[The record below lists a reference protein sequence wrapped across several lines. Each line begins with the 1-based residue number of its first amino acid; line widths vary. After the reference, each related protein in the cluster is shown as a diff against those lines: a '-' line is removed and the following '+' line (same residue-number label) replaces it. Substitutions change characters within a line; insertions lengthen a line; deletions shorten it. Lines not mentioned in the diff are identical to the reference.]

1 MGKEKICGDMKR
13 IEGGSYYTYLT
24 EGCRLCRRGAK
35 LVLFVTGLCKR
46 KCYYCPISEE
56 KKGKDVIFA
65 NEREV
70 RDIDDVV
77 DEALSMDAEG
87 VAITGG
93 EPLLKLE
100 RVLEFVEMFS
110 KADMHVHLYTS
121 VKAKESVLKKLAE
134 KGLHEIRFHPPEL
147 KGIKEYEEPL
157 KKAIKF
163 SIEAGFEIPAVE
175 YKEEIVEIVNRNDA
189 FLNVNELE
197 FSSTNFS
204 NLIKRGWEVGE
215 GYEAKGSKEIAD
227 KYAEKV
233 RKFHFCSVRF
243 KDVAQLRRRLIRM
256 AFNMPD
262 FYKVTKDG
270 TVICGLIE
278 GDKELIRKVLIQ
290 NGVEFQEVEEGFEV
304 PVDVAESLKNE
315 FMVSIIER
323 YPTSKRIIVEKIP
336 LE

>member
-1 MGKEKICGDMKR
+1 MGKEKVYGDMKR

-35 LVLFVTGLCKR
+35 LVLFVTGLCKE

-70 RDIDDVV
+70 KDINDVV
-77 DEALSMDAEG
+77 NEALSMDAEG

-121 VKAKESVLKKLAE
+121 VKAKENVLKKLAE

-147 KGIKEYEEPL
+147 KGVKEYEEPL
-157 KKAIKF
+157 KKAMKF
-163 SIEAGFEIPAVE
+163 GIEAGFEIPAVE
-175 YKEEIVEIVNRNDA
+175 YKKGIVEIVNRNDA

-215 GYEAKGSKEIAD
+215 GYEAKGSKAIAD

-233 RKFHFCSVRF
+233 RKFHFCSVKF
-243 KDVAQLRRRLIRM
+243 KDIAQLRRRLIRM
-256 AFNMPD
+256 AFNMPE
-262 FYKVTKDG
+262 FYKVTKEG

-278 GDKELIRKVLIQ
+278 GNKELIRKILIQ
-290 NGVEFQEVEEGFEV
+290 EGIEFQEVEEGFEV
-304 PVDVAESLKNE
+304 STEVAESLKDR
-315 FMVSIIER
+315 FRVWIIER
-323 YPTSKRIIVEKIP
+323 YPTSNRIIVEKIP

>member
-1 MGKEKICGDMKR
+1 MKR

-35 LVLFVTGLCKR
+35 LVLFVTGLCGNR
-46 KCYYCPISEE
+46 CYYCPISEE
-56 KKGKDVIFA
+56 KRGKDVIFA

-70 RDIDDVV
+70 KDIDDVV
-77 DEALSMDAEG
+77 DEALAMDAEG

-100 RVLEFVEMFS
+100 RVLEFVEIFS
-110 KADMHVHLYTS
+110 KADMHIHLYTS
-121 VKAKESVLKKLAE
+121 VKAKENVLKKLAE
-134 KGLHEIRFHPPEL
+134 KGLNEIRFHPPEL
-147 KGIKEYEEPL
+147 KGVKEYEEPL
-157 KKAIKF
+157 KNAIKYG
-163 SIEAGFEIPAVE
+163 IESGFEIPAVE

-204 NLIKRGWEVGE
+204 NLVERGWEIGE
-215 GYEAKGSKEIAD
+215 GYEAKGSKKIAD
-227 KYAEKV
+227 RYAERV
-233 RKFHFCSVRF
+233 RKFHFCSVKF
-243 KDVAQLRRRLIRM
+243 KDIAQLRRRLIRM

-262 FYKVTKDG
+262 FYKVTKEG

-278 GDKELIRKVLIQ
+278 GDKKTIRKVLIQ
-290 NGVEFQEVEEGFEV
+290 RGVEFQEVDEGFEV
-304 PVDVAESLKNE
+304 PIDVAESLKNV
-315 FMVSIIER
+315 FRASIIER
-323 YPTSKRIIVEKIP
+323 YPTSKRIVVEKIP